1 MKVINLDS
9 VIKEL
14 NKFGQAGEKLLKEEI
29 LDTATAIEVKAAQ
42 DAPTIIK
49 QRVNKSISDGGLKA
63 SVFVEGSDPLAA
75 YYEFGTGASAREI
88 LAPYPQEVKDVA
100 FQFYITGEGT
110 LRGVPYLY
118 PNFFREAPKMVERLK
133 KELDRLAAQ

>member
-9 VIKEL
+9 VIKRL
-14 NKFGQAGEKLLKEEI
+14 RKFGEEGEKALKNEI
-29 LDTATAIEVKAAQ
+29 LDTATTIEIKAAQ

-49 QRVNKSISDGGLKA
+49 QRVNKSIADGGLKA
-63 SVFVEGSDPLAA
+63 NVFVEGEDPLAA

-110 LRGVPYLY
+110 LKGVPYLY
-118 PNFFREAPKMVERLK
+118 PNYFREAPKMVKRLK
-133 KELDRLAAQ
+133 KEIKRLAAQ